1 MNRTDAIKWGEENL
15 TPNQLRNFKN
25 SLYEAD
31 SYMTQDA
38 YDFNN
43 YFSLVFRDCHN
54 SQEAQKLDDDY
65 HQKSKAIDEQIKALR
80 EEASKLSEEHEKT
93 RETLVSDLYQKR
105 TESEDFKTA
114 KEKSEKVWVGIN
126 AIRANKIEEVVAKYQ
141 KRVKASA

>member
-1 MNRTDAIKWGEENL
+1 MTRTEAIKWGEENL

-54 SQEAQKLDDDY
+54 SQEAQMLDDEY

-80 EEASKLSEEHEKT
+80 EEASKLSEEHQNT
-93 RETLVSDLYQKR
+93 REALVGNLYQKAQ
-105 TESEDFKTA
+105 ESEDFKTA
-114 KEKSEKVWVGIN
+114 QEKSEKIWVGIN
-126 AIRANKIEEVVAKYQ
+126 AVRTNKIEEVVAKYQ
-141 KRVKASA
+141 KRVKATA